1 MTMSDPLGDMLTRI
15 RNAQGARKSKVVVPF
30 SKHHLAVCEIM
41 TQEGFIREFKVNDF
55 ENNKQQITV
64 GLKYDQGQPIIR
76 EIDRVSRPGRRIY
89 SKSANIPQTYNGLG
103 VTIVSTS
110 KGVMAD
116 HVARKS
122 NLGGEV
128 LCRIF

>member
-15 RNAQGARKSKVVVPF
+15 RNAQSARKNRVIVPF
-30 SKHHLAVCEIM
+30 SKHHLAVCEVM
-41 TQEGFIREFKVNDF
+41 KQEGFIREFNIEELD
-55 ENNKQQITV
+55 NNKQQIVV
-64 GLKYDQGQPIIR
+64 GLKYDQGEPIIR
-76 EIDRVSRPGRRIY
+76 EIDRISRPGRRIY
-89 SKSANIPQTYNGLG
+89 SKSVSIPQTYNGLG